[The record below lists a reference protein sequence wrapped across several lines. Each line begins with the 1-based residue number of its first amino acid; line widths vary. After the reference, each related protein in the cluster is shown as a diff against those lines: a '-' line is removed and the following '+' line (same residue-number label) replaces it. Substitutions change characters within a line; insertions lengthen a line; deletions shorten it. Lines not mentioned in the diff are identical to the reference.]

1 MFDLI
6 PENSPHEEQKEKT
19 TLLLLT
25 YSLSKV
31 SKYKERV
38 ILYGLTRIIGVSKY
52 PHCLKPT

>member
-6 PENSPHEEQKEKT
+6 TENSPHEEQKEKT

-38 ILYGLTRIIGVSKY
+38 ILYRLTRIIGVSKY
-52 PHCLKPT
+52 THCLKPT